1 MYVHDVLVIR
11 VRNNAIPFKASIVV
25 GGCIEGEDAGPPRVS
40 RHLARHALVAV
51 TAPGLVVYEEEHLL
65 QQILKRCLPRLI
77 PPKLGCLSTS
87 CLLRLHIYTGTGTNL
102 WQPVP
107 ILS

>member
-11 VRNNAIPFKASIVV
+11 VRNNAIPFQASIVV
-25 GGCIEGEDAGPPRVS
+25 GGCIEGEDAGSARVS

-65 QQILKRCLPRLI
+65 QQMFKRCLPCLI
-77 PPKLGCLSTS
+77 TLKLGCLSTS
-87 CLLRLHIYTGTGTNL
+87 CL
-102 WQPVP
+102 Q
-107 ILS
+107 